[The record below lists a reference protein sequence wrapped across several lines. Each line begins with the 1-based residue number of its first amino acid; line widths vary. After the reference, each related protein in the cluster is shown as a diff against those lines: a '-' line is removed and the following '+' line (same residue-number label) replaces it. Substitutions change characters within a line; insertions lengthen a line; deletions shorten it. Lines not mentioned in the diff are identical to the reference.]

1 MKVQNPREP
10 RPNIIGGSV
19 SRSFSDKYFLG
30 RVSAM
35 LWVGGSI
42 GYDFSYIRCSKCR
55 RKAHCEINCR
65 VICFLQ
71 WVKIV
76 CFKKDTIP
84 TTLFQTICSDF
95 WVCIGCILMITAFD
109 IFQQTAKL
117 YLNIWKVIGTCVCSV
132 FLKHR
137 GTLLALLLI
146 RFWVTVEK
154 CLEVG
159 EMLKSVQ
166 KKEKSCFSYEKT

>member
-1 MKVQNPREP
+1 MSQGQILLEGQSPGHFLTRMSWDVGQLRYGLVEALVMTSH
-10 RPNIIGGSV
+10 I
-19 SRSFSDKYFLG
+19 SDAA
-30 RVSAM
+30 SA
-35 LWVGGSI
+35 GE
-42 GYDFSYIRCSKCR
+42 
-55 RKAHCEINCR
+55 KAHCVINCG
-65 VICFLQ
+65 VIRILQ

-109 IFQQTAKL
+109 IFQQAAKL

-166 KKEKSCFSYEKT
+166 K